1 MHPNINPESALIQLE
16 QVQRLAGAMTSQLKT
31 LAEWER
37 GLEQFLDEATRPSVA
52 QPTPKFR
59 KVQRGYE
66 YRGKFRAKGSYIS
79 ICRSLLRDLFS
90 DFPEKRDA
98 IAHAVSRRGYSRRYI
113 ATCPEALFQGKTVE
127 WARQHSYCIA
137 DGWYLDTNIGLATI
151 RKIVHTAVRAVD
163 LIWDSDVKIFWQPAV
178 ERI

>member
-1 MHPNINPESALIQLE
+1 MHPNITPESALIQLE

-31 LAEWER
+31 LAEWEQ

-52 QPTPKFR
+52 QPTPTFR
-59 KVQRGYE
+59 KIQRGYE

-79 ICRSLLRDLFS
+79 ICRSLLRNVFS

-113 ATCPEALFQGKTVE
+113 ATCREALFQNKTVE
-127 WARQHSYCIA
+127 WARRHSYCIA
-137 DGWYLDTNIGLATI
+137 DGWNMDTNIGLAKI
-151 RKIVHTAVRAVD
+151 RKILHAAVRTVD
-163 LIWDSDVKIFWQPAV
+163 LDWESDVKIFWG
-178 ERI
+178 ESI